1 MYLPRLG
8 MVRCADLLLG
18 NGEVLGLCERHVSS
32 EEVRVALMQHEVPEE
47 PYKWY
52 LDIRD
57 QKEMR
62 MTDGHGEISGVGFA
76 AW

>member
-1 MYLPRLG
+1 
-8 MVRCADLLLG
+8 
-18 NGEVLGLCERHVSS
+18 
-32 EEVRVALMQHEVPEE
+32 MQHEVPEE